1 MGPSFFIAN
10 AAPQPSLTAHV
21 KKQEQMMK
29 DVIIACDF
37 KNKQTTLD
45 FLDQFT
51 ERKPFVKIGMELFFF
66 EGPAIV
72 REIKARGHKIFLDLK
87 IHDIPNT
94 VKSAMQSLA
103 SLEPDIIDVHSAGTA
118 VMMKAALEGCVRADG
133 TRPLVIAVT
142 QLTSTTPEALRDELL
157 IPNSMEDTVIHYAQ
171 NTMNAGLD
179 GIVCSPLEVAAVK
192 KNTRPNFITVTPGI
206 RPLDASKDDQAR
218 FTTRPRPRR
227 TVPTTSSSAAR
238 SPAPPIP
245 SPLTPK
251 STTNSWGCNHGK
263 PRTCCC

>member
-179 GIVCSPLEVAAVK
+179 GIVCSPLEAAAVK
-192 KNTRPNFITVTPGI
+192 KNTRPDFITVTPGI
-206 RPLDASKDDQAR
+206 RPLDAAKDDQAR
-218 FTTRPRPRR
+218 FTTPAQAAKNGSDYIVVGRPITR
-227 TVPTTSSSAAR
+227 AAD
-238 SPAPPIP
+238 PVAAYTKIYNEFMG
-245 SPLTPK
+245 L
-251 STTNSWGCNHGK
+251 
-263 PRTCCC
+263 